1 MNNREDIFDKL
12 IKLPLLN
19 RFAPIYEKYKEI
31 LLYVLFGGLSFLVSI
46 GTYALFGALFEI
58 HELISNV
65 LSWIITVAFAFFTN
79 RIWVFDALT
88 DSISGFIRQLSKFYA
103 GRIITLVIEEI
114 ILLIFIMVFGLP
126 SMPVKIAAQ
135 IIVITFNYIVSKLLI
150 FRKEPKDQI

>member
-1 MNNREDIFDKL
+1 MNNRKDIFDKL

-19 RFAPIYEKYKEI
+19 RFEPIYNKQKEI
-31 LLYVLFGGLSFLVSI
+31 LLYLLFGGLSFLISI
-46 GTYALFGALFEI
+46 GTYALFSTLFGI

-79 RIWVFDALT
+79 RIWVFDAPT
-88 DSISGFIRQLSKFYA
+88 DRISDFMRQISKFYA

-114 ILLIFIMVFGLP
+114 ILLIFIMVLCLP
-126 SMPVKIAAQ
+126 SIPIKVAAQ
-135 IIVITFNYIVSKLLI
+135 TIVIFLNYIVSKLLI